1 MTMMPNESSF
11 LEGQGLG
18 LELEPGSWRDEKTPT
33 QSLSKA
39 TSLYAAGVSRGS
51 SMVNLASHGSMSSEG
66 VKEKRV
72 SFSYGIDADDV
83 GRRRKDARAMSTPG
97 NARRPTPLDLSAPSY
112 HHHNGRLHPSAS
124 ARLLAHPPSATSTNP
139 ALSYLYP
146 DSPGVTAKNKNWS
159 WDNLAVPTYEALD
172 VERFRREKSGVNLAG
187 MVDGVVKE
195 RKKLFYFSDAGE

>member
-1 MTMMPNESSF
+1 MTMMPSDMED
-11 LEGQGLG
+11 GGLAG
-18 LELEPGSWRDEKTPT
+18 DRGSWRDEKTPT

-39 TSLYAAGVSRGS
+39 TSLYSAGASRGA
-51 SMVNLASHGSMSSEG
+51 SMVNLVSHSS
-66 VKEKRV
+66 VDVREKRV
-72 SFSYGIDADDV
+72 SFSHGIDGDDL

-97 NARRPTPLDLSAPSY
+97 TARRPSPLDLSAPSY
-112 HHHNGRLHPSAS
+112 HHNHNGRPHIPS
-124 ARLLAHPPSATSTNP
+124 ARLLPHPPSATSMNP

-172 VERFRREKSGVNLAG
+172 VERFRREKSGVDLHALG
-187 MVDGVVKE
+187 QTEVKE